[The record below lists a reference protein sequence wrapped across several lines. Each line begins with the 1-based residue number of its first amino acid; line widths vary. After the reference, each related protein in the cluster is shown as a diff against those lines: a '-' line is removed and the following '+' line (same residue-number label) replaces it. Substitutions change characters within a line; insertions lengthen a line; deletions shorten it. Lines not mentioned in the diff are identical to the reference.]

1 MNRDKDDKN
10 YYIVSYDSNLKASR
24 PTLLLTTTGKVR
36 FTEGSENL
44 IVIEETAY
52 STTGFEMNISK
63 IDANLDLQLVEK
75 VKIDKA
81 SGNNFNLNDLKVVDN
96 QLAFIGVETNDD
108 DELIRSEFF
117 KYDLN
122 TDQET
127 RFDIDYKA
135 LNQNISDYRFNIIG
149 NKLLIKGFMGEEPKK
164 KFLGGVFT
172 YNYNLEDGS
181 LIKLNTQEFDKKFL
195 FQNYDEKTIK
205 RLTKR
210 YEKKKD
216 NPLMLFPFKII
227 DNKLLEDGSS
237 IIIGEYYQ
245 HVITTTTDANG
256 RTTTKDTYYHRD
268 LLYSKIDAEGNIL
281 WTKKLTR
288 ALTSSFDAFGEIFSH
303 IKDDQLFIVYADMF
317 NVNAAKVDLSTGEY
331 ETSLVFHRKELKK
344 CYTDFRVT
352 PEIKEDH
359 FALQLHR
366 RNRSNWAIEVNFK
379 G

>member
-1 MNRDKDDKN
+1 MKKLLFSVGLISALSFQTNAQTNQVLDATFKVNEDPNFNFTSTLGEIDDAVFDYYYDGKSKFLAKYKNGKEVKSLELEKKTSKFKRNAFRGRDFFFLADDHIFEVVMNRDKDDKN

-172 YNYNLEDGS
+172 YN
-181 LIKLNTQEFDKKFL
+181 
-195 FQNYDEKTIK
+195 
-205 RLTKR
+205 
-210 YEKKKD
+210 
-216 NPLMLFPFKII
+216 
-227 DNKLLEDGSS
+227 
-237 IIIGEYYQ
+237 
-245 HVITTTTDANG
+245 
-256 RTTTKDTYYHRD
+256 
-268 LLYSKIDAEGNIL
+268 
-281 WTKKLTR
+281 
-288 ALTSSFDAFGEIFSH
+288 
-303 IKDDQLFIVYADMF
+303 
-317 NVNAAKVDLSTGEY
+317 
-331 ETSLVFHRKELKK
+331 
-344 CYTDFRVT
+344 
-352 PEIKEDH
+352 
-359 FALQLHR
+359 
-366 RNRSNWAIEVNFK
+366 
-379 G
+379 